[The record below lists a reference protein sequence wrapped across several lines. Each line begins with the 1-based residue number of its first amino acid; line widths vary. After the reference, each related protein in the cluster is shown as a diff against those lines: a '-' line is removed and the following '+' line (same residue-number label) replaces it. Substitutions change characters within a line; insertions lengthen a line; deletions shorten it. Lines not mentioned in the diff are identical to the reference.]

1 MADVIDINGRNP
13 LLGTWRACD
22 GFSDVR
28 YTVSAEGG
36 KLTVTGIDIGEGEI
50 AQIYDVAWHEG
61 KYTLEFSAYW
71 PSTGR
76 LTKNRFQPSTANNR
90 ADVTYTF
97 TAQET
102 WERV

>member
-1 MADVIDINGRNP
+1 
-13 LLGTWRACD
+13 
-22 GFSDVR
+22 VR

-36 KLTVTGIDIGEGEI
+36 KLTVTGIDTGEGEI

-61 KYTLEFSAYW
+61 KHTLEFSAHW

-76 LTKNRFQPSTANNR
+76 MTKNRFQPSTANNR